1 MSEPIT
7 KPRVSAAAK
16 IVLVLAAAAVLLA
29 VFALAAPGSKFFFPL
44 VSLWCNLALFA
55 CVLLVLRVAGI
66 KFDLF
71 HKAVLVGL
79 WAAALVYFFW
89 ALGRRSFVY
98 IWDYVNYINKQYWAE
113 AAFLQ
118 GPAAGFQFIFGSFA
132 EDYTN
137 FITLFLEFPFCLSDR
152 TGDSF
157 AFCQVFSILP
167 MLLVLLAGLT
177 IKVGQMLR
185 VKNRFWYFL
194 IGMTW
199 MVTYPWLRMSAM
211 LSQPDWFGLIFGFS
225 ILLLTLDFRFEKL
238 EPVRFCLLFAATAA
252 IILSRRWYLYFVVGY
267 YFAYAV
273 LVLVSSARTARAGQ
287 KKQALLQVR
296 NLVLFGLM
304 SMVAML
310 VLLWPMVSRILAYSY
325 AERYSYYNGGG
336 FAAEIS
342 LQFWRMGLMNLVL
355 VGMGLWF
362 SLKKRKMPALPC
374 LAGLEILLSML
385 LFTRVQTTGSQHMLL
400 FLPGWFLLFLIGA
413 AALAEGMNRRRNLK
427 IGFWLFTIA
436 FATSVRCSPLTT
448 VALPDFLI
456 GRTLLSASP
465 QESARDFAAIDDL
478 VYGRKDLPQIEAIA
492 SWIDTHCADGEIA
505 YMIPHDTLYCPDHFK
520 NCLLPQTPI
529 NNKLAFG
536 FSVPGTHYFPMQ
548 FFEAKYVLTAD
559 PFPLTHVNDPEN
571 EMSHKLNEMFLA
583 VRDEYFALEETFDMG
598 NGTTFTI
605 WRRTVAPSRAE
616 VEYYLSAFTEEDAKY
631 PEMFSQ
637 VAENWLAA
645 RGL

>member
-1 MSEPIT
+1 MTEPIT

-16 IVLVLAAAAVLLA
+16 TALVLAAAAVLLA

-55 CVLLVLRVAGI
+55 CVLLVLRVAGV

-71 HKAVLVGL
+71 HKAIIVGL

-98 IWDYVNYINKQYWAE
+98 IWDYFNYISKQYSAE

-118 GPAAGFQFIFGSFA
+118 SPAAGFQYIFGSFA

-137 FITLFLEFPFCLSDR
+137 FITLFLEFPFCLSDH

-157 AFCQVFSILP
+157 AFCQVFSVLP

-194 IGMTW
+194 MGFSWCITF
-199 MVTYPWLRMSAM
+199 PFLRMSAM
-211 LSQPDWFGLIFGFS
+211 LSQPDWFGLIFAFS

-238 EPVRFCLLFAATAA
+238 EPVRFCLLFLATAA

-273 LVLVSSARTARAGQ
+273 LVLVSSVRIARAGQ
-287 KKQALLQVR
+287 KKQALVQVR

-310 VLLWPMVSRILAYSY
+310 ILLWPMVRKILGFDY
-325 AERYSYYNGGG
+325 AGRYSYYNFGGLTLELV
-336 FAAEIS
+336 AQALRI
-342 LQFWRMGLMNLVL
+342 GLLNFILIGL
-355 VGMGLWF
+355 GLWF
-362 SLKKRKMPALPC
+362 AAKRRLPALPC
-374 LAGLEILLSML
+374 LAGAELLISLL
-385 LFTRVQTTGSQHMLL
+385 LFIRVQNSGSHQMLL
-400 FLPGWFLLFLIGA
+400 FLPGWLLLFLLGA
-413 AALAEGMNRRRNLK
+413 AALVEGIQKHRDLK
-427 IGFWLFTIA
+427 LFYWVFTLV
-436 FATSVRCSPLTT
+436 FAVSVRCSPLTV
-448 VALPDFLI
+448 VAMPGFLVDYFP
-456 GRTLLSASP
+456 LKAAS
-465 QESARDFAAIDDL
+465 EFVRLDKLIYD
-478 VYGRKDLPQIEAIA
+478 RKDLPQIKAIA
-492 SWIDTHCADGEIA
+492 NWIDTHCAEGELS
-505 YMIPHDTLYCPDHFK
+505 YMIPHDMLYCPDHFK
-520 NCLLPQTPI
+520 NCLLPEMPI
-529 NNKLAFG
+529 NDKLAFG
-536 FSVPGTHYFPMQ
+536 FSVPGTHNFPMQ

-559 PFPLTHVNDPEN
+559 PFPQTFVGNG
-571 EMSHKLNEMFLA
+571 EMSHKLNERFLA
-583 VRDEYFALEETFDMG
+583 VRDEYFTQEATFDMG

-605 WRRTVAPSRAE
+605 WRRTASPTRAE
-616 VEYYLSAFTEEDAKY
+616 VEYYLSAFKEEDAQY

-637 VAENWLAA
+637 IAESWLAA

>member
-7 KPRVSAAAK
+7 KSRVSAAAK
-16 IVLVLAAAAVLLA
+16 IALALAAAAVLLA
-29 VFALAAPGSKFFFPL
+29 VFALAAPGSRFFFPL
-44 VSLWCNLALFA
+44 VSLWCNFALFA
-55 CVLLVLRVAGI
+55 GVLLVLRVAGI

-89 ALGRRSFVY
+89 ALNRRSFVY
-98 IWDYVNYINKQYWAE
+98 IWDYVNYINKQYGAE

-118 GPAAGFQFIFGSFA
+118 SPAAGFQFIFGSLA

-137 FITLFLEFPFCLSDR
+137 FITLFLDFPFCLSDR

-157 AFCQVFSILP
+157 AFCQVFSVLP

-177 IKVGQMLR
+177 LKVGQLLR

-238 EPVRFCLLFAATAA
+238 EPVRFCLLFLATAA

-273 LVLVSSARTARAGQ
+273 LVLVSSVRIARAGQ
-287 KKQALLQVR
+287 KKQALLRVR

-304 SMVAML
+304 SMAAML

-336 FAAEIS
+336 MVTEIY
-342 LQFWRMGLMNLVL
+342 LQNVRMGLMNFALIGL
-355 VGMGLWF
+355 GLWF
-362 SLKKRKMPALPC
+362 CLKRRKMPALPC

-385 LFTRVQTTGSQHMLL
+385 LFTRVQTTGSHQMLL
-400 FLPGWFLLFLIGA
+400 FLPGWFLLFLLGA
-413 AALAEGMNRRRNLK
+413 AALAEGITRRRNLK
-427 IGFWLFTIA
+427 IGFWLFTIV

-456 GRTLLSASP
+456 GHTILSASL
-465 QESARDFAAIDDL
+465 QSSARDFAAIDNLIYD
-478 VYGRKDLPQIEAIA
+478 RKDLPQIKAIA
-492 SWIDTHCADGEIA
+492 NWIDTHCAEGEIS
-505 YMIPHDTLYCPDHFK
+505 YMIPHDMLYCPDHFK
-520 NCLLPQTPI
+520 NCQLPATPI
-529 NNKLAFG
+529 NGKLAFG
-536 FSVPGTHYFPMQ
+536 FSVPGTHNFPMQ
-548 FFEAKYVLTAD
+548 FFEAKYVITAD
-559 PFPLTHVNDPEN
+559 PFPQTFVGKG

-583 VRDEYFALEETFDMG
+583 VRDEYFAQEATFDMG

-605 WRRTVAPSRAE
+605 WRRTVAPTRAE
-616 VEYYLSAFTEEDAKY
+616 VEYYLSAFKEEDAQY
-631 PEMFSQ
+631 PEMFSE
-637 VAENWLAA
+637 VAESWLAA

>member
-16 IVLVLAAAAVLLA
+16 CVLALAAAAVLLA
-29 VFALAAPGSKFFFPL
+29 VFARVAPGSKFFFPL
-44 VSLWCNLALFA
+44 VSLWCNLAVFA
-55 CVLLVLRVAGI
+55 CVLLVLRVAGV

-71 HKAVLVGL
+71 HKAVIVGL

-98 IWDYVNYINKQYWAE
+98 IWDYVNYINKQYWAK

-118 GPAAGFQFIFGSFA
+118 SPAAGFHFIFGSFA

-157 AFCQVFSILP
+157 AFCQVFSVLP

-194 IGMTW
+194 IGMSW
-199 MVTYPWLRMSAM
+199 CVTFPFLRMSAM

-238 EPVRFCLLFAATAA
+238 EPVRFCLLFLATAA

-273 LVLVSSARTARAGQ
+273 LVLVSSVRIARAGQ
-287 KKQALLQVR
+287 KMQALVQVR

-304 SMVAML
+304 SIVAML
-310 VLLWPMVSRILAYSY
+310 ILLWPMVRKILGFDY
-325 AERYSYYNGGG
+325 AGRYSYYNFGGLTLELV
-336 FAAEIS
+336 AQALRI
-342 LQFWRMGLMNLVL
+342 GLLNFILIGL
-355 VGMGLWF
+355 GLWF
-362 SLKKRKMPALPC
+362 AAKRHLPALPC
-374 LAGLEILLSML
+374 LAGAELLISLLLFIRVQNSGSHQML
-385 LFTRVQTTGSQHMLL
+385 LFI
-400 FLPGWFLLFLIGA
+400 PGWFILFLLGA
-413 AALAEGMNRRRNLK
+413 AALAEGISRFRTAK
-427 IGFWLFTIA
+427 VVFWVFTLV
-436 FATSVRCSPLTT
+436 FATSVRCSPLATIAMPGFMIDHFPLAVT
-448 VALPDFLI
+448 EEFVRLDKLI
-456 GRTLLSASP
+456 
-465 QESARDFAAIDDL
+465 
-478 VYGRKDLPQIEAIA
+478 YNRKDLPQIKAIA
-492 SWIDTHCADGEIA
+492 NWIDTHCAEGEIS
-505 YMIPHDTLYCPDHFK
+505 YMIPHDMLYCPDHFK
-520 NCLLPQTPI
+520 NCQLPETPI
-529 NNKLAFG
+529 NDKLAFG
-536 FSVPGTHYFPMQ
+536 FSVPGTHNFPMQ

-559 PFPLTHVNDPEN
+559 PFPQTFVGNG
-571 EMSHKLNEMFLA
+571 EMSHKLNERFLA
-583 VRDEYFALEETFDMG
+583 VRDEYFTQEATFDMG

-605 WRRTVAPSRAE
+605 WRRTVAPTRAE

-631 PEMFSQ
+631 PEMFSEI
-637 VAENWLAA
+637 AESWLAA

>member
-1 MSEPIT
+1 MTDTIT
-7 KPRVSAAAK
+7 RLRTSNAAK
-16 IVLVLAAAAVLLA
+16 CVLALAAAAVLLA
-29 VFALAAPGSKFFFPL
+29 VFAQAAPGSGFFFPL

-55 CVLLVLRVAGI
+55 CVLLVLRVAGV

-79 WAAALVYFFW
+79 WAAALLYFFW
-89 ALGRRSFVY
+89 ALDRRSFVY
-98 IWDYVNYINKQYWAE
+98 IWDYFNYINKQYSAE

-118 GPAAGFQFIFGSFA
+118 GPAAGFQYIFGSFA

-137 FITLFLEFPFCLSDR
+137 FITLFLDFPFCLSDR

-267 YFAYAV
+267 YFAYAA
-273 LVLVSSARTARAGQ
+273 LVLVSSVRTARAGQ
-287 KKQALLQVR
+287 KPQALMQVR

-310 VLLWPMVSRILAYSY
+310 ILLWPMVRKILGFDY
-325 AERYSYYNGGG
+325 AGRYSYYNFGGLTLELV
-336 FAAEIS
+336 AQALRI
-342 LQFWRMGLMNLVL
+342 GLLNFILIGL
-355 VGMGLWF
+355 GLWF
-362 SLKKRKMPALPC
+362 AAKRRLPALPC
-374 LAGLEILLSML
+374 LAGAELLISLL
-385 LFTRVQTTGSQHMLL
+385 LFIRVQNSGSHQMLL
-400 FLPGWFLLFLIGA
+400 FLPGWLLLFLTGA
-413 AALAEGMNRRRNLK
+413 AALAEGIQKHRELK
-427 IGFWLFTIA
+427 LLYWVFTLV
-436 FATSVRCSPLTT
+436 FAVSVRCSPLTV
-448 VALPDFLI
+448 VAMPGFLVDHFPLEATKEFVRLDKLI
-456 GRTLLSASP
+456 Y
-465 QESARDFAAIDDL
+465 D
-478 VYGRKDLPQIEAIA
+478 RKDLPQIKAIA
-492 SWIDTHCADGEIA
+492 NWIDTHCAEGEFS
-505 YMIPHDTLYCPDHFK
+505 YMIPHDMLYCPDHFK
-520 NCLLPQTPI
+520 NCQLPEMPI
-529 NNKLAFG
+529 NDKLAFG
-536 FSVPGTHYFPMQ
+536 FSVPGTHNFPMQ

-559 PFPLTHVNDPEN
+559 PFPQTFVGSGEL
-571 EMSHKLNEMFLA
+571 SHRWNEMFLA
-583 VRDEYFALEETFDMG
+583 VRDEYFAQEATFDMG

-605 WRRTVAPSRAE
+605 WRRTAAPTRAE
-616 VEYYLSAFTEEDAKY
+616 VEYYLSAFTEEDAQY
-631 PEMFSQ
+631 PEMFSEI
-637 VAENWLAA
+637 AESWLAA

>member
-1 MSEPIT
+1 MTDTIT

-16 IVLVLAAAAVLLA
+16 TALVLAAAAVLLA
-29 VFALAAPGSKFFFPL
+29 VFALAAPGSRFFFPL

-71 HKAVLVGL
+71 HKAVIVGL
-79 WAAALVYFFW
+79 WAAALIYFFW
-89 ALGRRSFVY
+89 ALNRRSFIY
-98 IWDYVNYINKQYWAE
+98 IWDYVNYINKQYSAE

-118 GPAAGFQFIFGSFA
+118 SPTAGFHYIFGSFA

-137 FITLFLEFPFCLSDR
+137 FITLFLDFPFCLSDR

-177 IKVGQMLR
+177 IKVGQMLQ

-194 IGMTW
+194 IGMSW

-225 ILLLTLDFRFEKL
+225 ILLLTLDFRFESL
-238 EPVRFCLLFAATAA
+238 QPVRFCLLFAATAA

-287 KKQALLQVR
+287 KPQAHAQVR

-310 VLLWPMVSRILAYSY
+310 ILLWPMVRKILGYDY
-325 AERYSYYNGGG
+325 AGRYSYYNFGGLTLEL
-336 FAAEIS
+336 AAQALRI
-342 LQFWRMGLMNLVL
+342 GLLNFILIGL
-355 VGMGLWF
+355 GLWF
-362 SLKKRKMPALPC
+362 AAKRRLPALPC
-374 LAGLEILLSML
+374 LAGAELLISLL
-385 LFTRVQTTGSQHMLL
+385 LFIRVQNSGSHQMLL
-400 FLPGWFLLFLIGA
+400 FLPGWLLLFLTGA
-413 AALAEGMNRRRNLK
+413 AALAEGISRHRAAK
-427 IGFWLFTIA
+427 VVFWVFTLV
-436 FATSVRCSPLTT
+436 FAVSVRCSPLTV
-448 VALPDFLI
+448 VAMPGFLVDHFPLEVTREFVRLDKLI
-456 GRTLLSASP
+456 Y
-465 QESARDFAAIDDL
+465 D
-478 VYGRKDLPQIEAIA
+478 RKDLPQVKAIA
-492 SWIDTHCADGEIA
+492 NWIDTHCAEGEIS
-505 YMIPHDTLYCPDHFK
+505 YMIPHDMLYCPDHFK
-520 NCLLPQTPI
+520 NCQLPATPI

-536 FSVPGTHYFPMQ
+536 FSVPGTHNFPMQ

-559 PFPLTHVNDPEN
+559 PFPQTFVGKG

-583 VRDEYFALEETFDMG
+583 VRDEYFTQEATFDMG

-605 WRRTVAPSRAE
+605 WRRTVAPTRAE

-631 PEMFSQ
+631 PEMFSEI
-637 VAENWLAA
+637 AESWLAA

>member
-16 IVLVLAAAAVLLA
+16 IALALAAAAVLLA
-29 VFALAAPGSKFFFPL
+29 VFALAAPGSRFFFPL
-44 VSLWCNLALFA
+44 VSLWCNFALFA
-55 CVLLVLRVAGI
+55 GVLLVLRVAGI

-89 ALGRRSFVY
+89 ALNRRSFVY
-98 IWDYVNYINKQYWAE
+98 IWDYVNYINKQYGAE

-118 GPAAGFQFIFGSFA
+118 SPAAGFQFIFGSLA

-137 FITLFLEFPFCLSDR
+137 FITLFLDFPFCLSDR

-157 AFCQVFSILP
+157 AFCQVFSVLP

-273 LVLVSSARTARAGQ
+273 LVLVSSVRIARAGQ

-310 VLLWPMVSRILAYSY
+310 VLLWPMVSHILGYSY
-325 AERYSYYNGGG
+325 AERYAYYNGGG
-336 FAAEIS
+336 MVTEIY
-342 LQFWRMGLMNLVL
+342 LQYARMGLMNLVL
-355 VGMGLWF
+355 IGLGLWF
-362 SLKKRKMPALPC
+362 SLKKHKMPALPC

-385 LFTRVQTTGSQHMLL
+385 LFTRVQTTGSHQMLL
-400 FLPGWFLLFLIGA
+400 FLPGWFILFLLGA
-413 AALAEGMNRRRNLK
+413 AALAEGITRRRSLK

-456 GRTLLSASP
+456 GRTILSASL
-465 QESARDFAAIDDL
+465 QESAHDFAAIDDL
-478 VYGRKDLPQIEAIA
+478 TYDRKDLPQIKAIA
-492 SWIDTHCADGEIA
+492 NWIDTHCAEGEIS
-505 YMIPHDTLYCPDHFK
+505 YMIPHDMLYCPDHFK
-520 NCLLPQTPI
+520 NCLLPETPI
-529 NNKLAFG
+529 NDKLAFG
-536 FSVPGTHYFPMQ
+536 FSVPGTHNFPMQ

-559 PFPLTHVNDPEN
+559 PFPQTFVGNG
-571 EMSHKLNEMFLA
+571 EMSHRWNEMFLA
-583 VRDEYFALEETFDMG
+583 VRDEYFTQEATFDMG

-605 WRRTVAPSRAE
+605 WRRTAAPTRAE
-616 VEYYLSAFTEEDAKY
+616 VEYYLSAFAAEDAQY

-637 VAENWLAA
+637 IAESWLAA

>member
-1 MSEPIT
+1 MSDTLTRLRTSP
-7 KPRVSAAAK
+7 AAK
-16 IVLVLAAAAVLLA
+16 CILALAAAAVLLA
-29 VFALAAPGSKFFFPL
+29 VFALAAPGSRLFFPL

-98 IWDYVNYINKQYWAE
+98 IWDYFNYISKQYSAE

-118 GPAAGFQFIFGSFA
+118 SPAAGFQYIFGSFA

-137 FITLFLEFPFCLSDR
+137 FITLFLEFPFCLSDH

-177 IKVGQMLR
+177 MKVGQMLQ
-185 VKNRFWYFL
+185 VKHRFWYFL
-194 IGMTW
+194 IGFSWCITF
-199 MVTYPWLRMSAM
+199 PFLRMSAM
-211 LSQPDWFGLIFGFS
+211 LGQPDWFGLIFGFS

-238 EPVRFCLLFAATAA
+238 EPVRFCLLFLATAA

-273 LVLVSSARTARAGQ
+273 LVLVSSVRTARAGQ
-287 KKQALLQVR
+287 KKQALVQVR

-310 VLLWPMVSRILAYSY
+310 ILLWPMVRKILGFDY
-325 AERYSYYNGGG
+325 AGRYSYYNFGGIALEL
-336 FAAEIS
+336 AAQTLRI
-342 LQFWRMGLMNLVL
+342 GLLNFILIGL
-355 VGMGLWF
+355 GLWF
-362 SLKKRKMPALPC
+362 AAKRRLPALPC
-374 LAGLEILLSML
+374 LAGAELLISLL
-385 LFTRVQTTGSQHMLL
+385 LFIRVQNSGSHQMLL
-400 FLPGWFLLFLIGA
+400 FLPGWLLLFLTGA
-413 AALAEGMNRRRNLK
+413 AALAEGIQKHRGLK
-427 IGFWLFTIA
+427 LFYWVFTLV
-436 FATSVRCSPLTT
+436 FAVSVRCSPLTV
-448 VALPDFLI
+448 VALPGFLVDHFP
-456 GRTLLSASP
+456 LKAAS
-465 QESARDFAAIDDL
+465 EFVRLDKLIYD
-478 VYGRKDLPQIEAIA
+478 RKDLPQIKAIA
-492 SWIDTHCADGEIA
+492 NWIDTHCAEGELS
-505 YMIPHDTLYCPDHFK
+505 YMIPHDMLYCPDHFK
-520 NCLLPQTPI
+520 NCLLPEMPI
-529 NNKLAFG
+529 NDKLAFG
-536 FSVPGTHYFPMQ
+536 FSVPGAHNFPMQ
-548 FFEAKYVLTAD
+548 FFEAKYILTAD
-559 PFPLTHVNDPEN
+559 PFPQTFVGSGEL
-571 EMSHKLNEMFLA
+571 SHKLNERFLA
-583 VRDEYFALEETFDMG
+583 VRDEYFTQEATFDMG

-605 WRRTVAPSRAE
+605 WRRTASPTRAE

-631 PEMFSQ
+631 PEMFSEI
-637 VAENWLAA
+637 AESWLAA